1 MQLDISQGRREGEDV
16 RTSRDH
22 RVQAGQGLTKMALL
36 EHRQDMVLYCV
47 ELCIVRVLK
56 GDNQCSDQ
64 SWDKERNLTLSIR
77 MRLLG
82 LLYFLHHC
90 KIYF

>member
-1 MQLDISQGRREGEDV
+1 M
-16 RTSRDH
+16 RTSTDH
-22 RVQAGQGLTKMALL
+22 RVQAGQGLTTVALL
-36 EHRQDMVLYCV
+36 KHRQDIVLYCV
-47 ELCIVRVLK
+47 ELRIVRVLK
-56 GDNQCSDQ
+56 GDNQCNNQ

-90 KIYF
+90 EIYF